1 MAFGV
6 SGPCYTCRYLNENET
21 NGRKVYCEWLKAYIE
36 PDGSGC
42 GHHDK
47 DE

>member
-6 SGPCYTCRYLNENET
+6 PGPCFDCKYLNENET
-21 NGRKVYCEWLKAYIE
+21 SGSKVYCEWLKAYIK
-36 PDGSGC
+36 PDMKGC
-42 GHHDK
+42 GHHDN